1 MSVRPKHRFWI
12 SLGHNKL
19 ALFGFSI
26 LFCLVLISLSA
37 PFIARFNP
45 GELHMLK
52 TLQAPDADFLM
63 GTDEFGR
70 DIFSRVIYGTR
81 TSLQTS
87 LLVVLIAGGI
97 GTFLGLCSG
106 YFSGV
111 TDFIIMRIMDG
122 LMAFPALLLA
132 LSIMAAFGASQTNL
146 ILALAIIYIPSFT
159 RLTRNTTLGIRE
171 LEFIEASKAAGAG
184 SLRIMIDHVF
194 PNCLSPLIIN
204 ATVILG
210 YTILSEAALSFL
222 GFGSPSQISW
232 GTILSDGRDYVF
244 NAPWISIYPGLAI
257 SFFVLGTNLAGDGLR
272 DILDPRMQ

>member
-1 MSVRPKHRFWI
+1 MSANPNHRFWI
-12 SLGHNKL
+12 SLRQNKL

-26 LFCLVLISLSA
+26 IFCLVLISLSA
-37 PFIARFNP
+37 PLIAKYDP
-45 GELHMLK
+45 GEIHMLNA
-52 TLQAPDADFLM
+52 LQPPDAAFLM

-106 YFSGV
+106 YFSGA

-171 LEFIEASKAAGAG
+171 LEFIEASRAAGAG

-222 GFGSPSQISW
+222 GFGSPSQTSW

-272 DILDPRMQ
+272 DILDPRMK